1 VGRTSEELKE
11 LQAIKKLLVLQ
22 LLRQGL
28 KAMTI
33 ADAIGMDRGN
43 FSRLFPVRKLSSE
56 EEVTT

>member
-1 VGRTSEELKE
+1 VGQTSEELRE

-22 LLRQGL
+22 LLREGV

-43 FSRLFPVRKLSSE
+43 FSKIFPARKLSSE
-56 EEVTT
+56 EERAT